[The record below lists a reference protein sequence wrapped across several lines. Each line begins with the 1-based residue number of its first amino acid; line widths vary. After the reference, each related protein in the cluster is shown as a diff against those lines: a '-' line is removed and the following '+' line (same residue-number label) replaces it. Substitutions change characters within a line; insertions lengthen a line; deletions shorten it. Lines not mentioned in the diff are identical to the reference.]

1 MELRHLRYFV
11 AVAEEGSVTRAAA
24 RLGIQQPPLSQQ
36 IHALE
41 EELGVQL
48 FDRSHRRLELNASGR
63 VFLDGAT
70 RSLATVEQAVE
81 QVRRFERGEQG
92 RIGVGFTSSS
102 SLHAL
107 TPDILKDYHT
117 KCPLVVM
124 DIEETDTGEL
134 VWAVEERRLDAAFV
148 RVTVQQ
154 FPNLCS
160 LNLVNDAMVAAIPRD
175 HPLAG
180 SQGPLSILD
189 FADEDLVLYRR
200 NRPGIF
206 DELMLSFRMAP
217 FEPRVVGEASRMMAA
232 LNLVA
237 AGRGISFVPASMCNV
252 HVERITYRPI
262 EAGAL
267 RPVPL
272 NVVYRADNPSRTLA
286 NFIQLI
292 GQHADLFAARARAD

>member
-1 MELRHLRYFV
+1 MDLRHLRYFV

-41 EELGVQL
+41 QELGVQL

-70 RSLATVEQAVE
+70 RSLAAVEQAVE

-92 RIGVGFTSSS
+92 RIGVGFSSS
-102 SLHAL
+102 ASLHAL
-107 TPDILKDYHT
+107 TPDVLKDYHT
-117 KCPLVVM
+117 SCPLVVM
-124 DIEETDTGEL
+124 DIEEADNGEL

-154 FPNLCS
+154 FPNLRS
-160 LNLVNDAMVAAIPRD
+160 LNLVNDAMVAAIPYD
-175 HPLAG
+175 HPLGRGAAA
-180 SQGPLSILD
+180 QLSILD

-206 DELMLSFRMAP
+206 DELMLSFHMAP
-217 FEPRVVGEASRMMAA
+217 FEPRVVGEVTRMMAA

-237 AGRGISFVPASMCNV
+237 AGRGISFVPASMNKI
-252 HVERITYRPI
+252 HAERITYRPI
-262 EAGAL
+262 GPGAL

-272 NVVYRADNPSRTLA
+272 NVVYRADNPSRTLS

-292 GQHADLFAARARAD
+292 GKHADRFARGED